1 MTSDEC
7 AHTDL
12 AAAWVL
18 GMLTPVEAERF
29 AEHLAACATCHA
41 EVANLQEAVDA
52 MADAVPPASPPV
64 DLRARL
70 MAAVEQE
77 VDLFRAAGA
86 YEAAPAKSR
95 AHRSRV
101 RRALTVLAGVA
112 LVGGGAVLGGLLA
125 SGEDRGPEPRT
136 IPGVVTRGGGGPG
149 ARAAVLVRNDRARL
163 VLSDLA
169 RPPDG
174 RIYQAWLVRPPF
186 VPVPTG
192 ALFSVAKT
200 GDTTI
205 ILPALGDAVRV
216 IVTSEPQRGSTAPT
230 LPPVVAVR
238 LPVNR

>member
-149 ARAAVLVRNDRARL
+149 ARCGLGPQRPSSTRAIRSRQTTGRSDLSGMAGASAIRARPHRST
-163 VLSDLA
+163 VLRREDRGHDDHPPRPWRRRA
-169 RPPDG
+169 RDRHVRAPARQHGSNAAAGSG
-174 RIYQAWLVRPPF
+174 RTP
-186 VPVPTG
+186 
-192 ALFSVAKT
+192 SC
-200 GDTTI
+200 
-205 ILPALGDAVRV
+205 
-216 IVTSEPQRGSTAPT
+216 
-230 LPPVVAVR
+230 
-238 LPVNR
+238 